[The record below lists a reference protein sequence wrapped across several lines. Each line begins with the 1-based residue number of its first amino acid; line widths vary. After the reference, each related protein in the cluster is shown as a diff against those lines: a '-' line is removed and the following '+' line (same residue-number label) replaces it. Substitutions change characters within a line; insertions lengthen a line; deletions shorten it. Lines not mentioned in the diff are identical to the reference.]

1 MAEESLIPEA
11 ARAMIG
17 QTIGTPVHGDVLQKE
32 TQRYAHAVG
41 DENPLYFDAEYARA
55 AGYRDIIAPPLYVE
69 IFQLDSVPLSELR
82 KDGIS
87 KARQAPIPLKVNR
100 VMAGGEAVEFFE
112 PIYPGDTLRG
122 ETRLVSVSEKTGRS
136 GPFVLVERET
146 TYTNQDGIVV
156 IKSRSTSIVR

>member
-1 MAEESLIPEA
+1 MTEESLIPEA
-11 ARAMIG
+11 ARALIG
-17 QTIGTPVHGDVLQKE
+17 KTIGTPVRGDILQKE

-55 AGYRDIIAPPLYVE
+55 AGYRDIIAPPLFVE
-69 IFQLDSVPLSELR
+69 ILQRDIVPLSELR
-82 KDGIS
+82 EDGLS
-87 KARQAPIPLKVNR
+87 KARQSPIPLKVNR
-100 VMAGGEAVEFFE
+100 VMAGGETVEFFQ
-112 PIYPGDTLRG
+112 PLYPGDTLRG
-122 ETRLVSVSEKTGRS
+122 ETRLAKISEKTGRS